1 MRVYNSDIIVIVR
14 VVEMAVLLFL
24 LAVAVLGSRAEVTS
38 FSVSGGETLRNVLLT
53 SSGSLILGSNL
64 TLRRLNG
71 DLEVLQQTDDLPSD
85 QVNRLLSGDPGG
97 TYSDSFMSCTR
108 TQCELLNVDDIESR
122 RWAAAVLLDGTFNA
136 HGLFVTGPDGFS
148 VFTAAMRNEQQVSRI
163 QRGGLV
169 GVDGG
174 SQSFVG
180 NARQS
185 ELDRFRSREFLFVF
199 EREGFSYYINRV
211 TVANGGENREE
222 IRVVRLCNND
232 TSNDMVFTSYFEIKL
247 KCIASG
253 VTEQPLPTAAT
264 FLPSPNPFGV
274 DSIIISVVDSSDSE
288 NDVCVYS
295 LPEIHSLMTAK
306 YEECRIGNGMAGLE
320 RDGQLQCMPF
330 TPSQLQNPVSL
341 LMDLWIF

>member
-1 MRVYNSDIIVIVR
+1 MV
-14 VVEMAVLLFL
+14 ALLFL
-24 LAVAVLGSRAEVTS
+24 LTAAVLGSRAEVIS
-38 FSVSGGETLRNVLLT
+38 FSVSSGETLRNVLLT

-71 DLEVLQQTDDLPSD
+71 DLEVLQRTDDLPSD

-108 TQCELLNVDDIESR
+108 TQCELLDVDDIESR

-163 QRGGLV
+163 QRGNLT
-169 GVDGG
+169 GVNGD

-180 NARQS
+180 YARQS
-185 ELDRFRSREFLFVF
+185 ELDRFRSRAFLFVF
-199 EREGFSYYINRV
+199 EREGFSYYIHHIFNV
-211 TVANGGENREE
+211 FNGGENREE

-232 TSNDMVFTSYFEIKL
+232 TSNDMIFTSYFEIKL
-247 KCIASG
+247 KCIAMG
-253 VTEQPLPTAAT
+253 VTEQPSPTAAT
-264 FLPSPNPFGV
+264 FIPFPNSFGV
-274 DSIIISVVDSSDSE
+274 DSIIISVVDSFDSE

-306 YEECRIGNGMAGLE
+306 YDECRSGTGMAGLE
-320 RDGQLQCMPF
+320 RDGQLHCWPF
-330 TPSQLQNPVSL
+330 TPTQLQDPVS
-341 LMDLWIF
+341 

>member
-1 MRVYNSDIIVIVR
+1 MRMYNSDIIVKPAIVR
-14 VVEMAVLLFL
+14 VSEMAVLLFL
-24 LAVAVLGSRAEVTS
+24 LAAAVLGSRAEVTS

-71 DLEVLQQTDDLPSD
+71 DLEVLQRTDDLPSD

-108 TQCELLNVDDIESR
+108 TQCELLDVDDIESR

-136 HGLFVTGPDGFS
+136 HGLFVTGPDGIS

-163 QRGGLV
+163 QRGNLT
-169 GVDGG
+169 GVNGG
-174 SQSFVG
+174 SQSFVVS
-180 NARQS
+180 ARQS

-211 TVANGGENREE
+211 IVALNGGETREE

-232 TSNDMVFTSYFEIKL
+232 TSNDMIFTSYFEIKL
-247 KCIASG
+247 KCIAMG
-253 VTEQPLPTAAT
+253 VTEQPVPTAAT

-274 DSIIISVVDSSDSE
+274 DSIVISVVDSSDSE

-306 YEECRIGNGMAGLE
+306 YEECRVGNGMAGLE
-320 RDGQLQCMPF
+320 RDGQLQCIPF
-330 TPSQLQNPVSL
+330 TPFQLQNPVS
-341 LMDLWIF
+341 